1 LSYKSDKRDARAS
14 AGALERSIAK
24 MHGYL
29 QTLTRR
35 SERNVGKRQRK
46 SIPVIWSFATT
57 TTPIAGK
64 GMPIHH
70 QYAGPQHGQ
79 LRTQTGLEVVTVR
92 RTEYSFDNIVLVAA
106 DTNNEDHAQ
115 RLERL
120 RCRGRILWR
129 STKKITHWR
138 PHG

>member
-1 LSYKSDKRDARAS
+1 LLEKECPYTINMLGHSMGNYVLKQALKSSLSDAPNI
-14 AGALERSIAK
+14 L
-24 MHGYL
+24 
-29 QTLTRR
+29 
-35 SERNVGKRQRK
+35 
-46 SIPVIWSFATT
+46 
-57 TTPIAGK
+57 
-64 GMPIHH
+64 
-70 QYAGPQHGQ
+70 
-79 LRTQTGLEVVTVR
+79 
-92 RTEYSFDNIVLVAA
+92 FDNIVLVAA